1 MKEQQRIKKVINWLI
16 YNEVST
22 NERALSELLGYTK
35 SSFSQIVNGRV
46 PLSEKFVDKLCSL
59 DENINKVWI
68 MQGIGNMFLSKQKD
82 TPISVEDITIPKAS
96 WEVIQAQAKSLSAK
110 DGQIDELISQLKEQV
125 QQGKKTN
132 AQEDS
137 TAECA
142 DAV

>member
-35 SSFSQIVNGRV
+35 STFSQIVNGRV

-68 MQGIGNMFLSKQKD
+68 MQGIGNMFLS
-82 TPISVEDITIPKAS
+82 
-96 WEVIQAQAKSLSAK
+96 
-110 DGQIDELISQLKEQV
+110 EQNV
-125 QQGKKTN
+125 CFPTQYIRN
-132 AQEDS
+132 
-137 TAECA
+137 
-142 DAV
+142 VL

>member
-1 MKEQQRIKKVINWLI
+1 MEEQQRIKKVINWLI
-16 YNEVST
+16 FNEVSN

-68 MQGIGNMFLSKQKD
+68 MQGVGNMFQSEQKD
-82 TPISVEDITIPKAS
+82 TPICVEDVTIPKAA

-110 DGQIDELISQLKEQV
+110 DGQIDKLISLLKEQV
-125 QQGKKTN
+125 LQGKKTN
-132 AQEDS
+132 VQEDS
-137 TAECA
+137 TVECA